1 MTKINK
7 TRIHKTLRWLT
18 INDYLWS
25 VPLTFAAFL
34 LFGKFGE
41 SVFGESFAS
50 YDPSFWQASLYAI
63 GITVLFN
70 GAAFLGLWFNFRSLY
85 FYYLHDA
92 RTDFNSLSKLQ
103 KIFIALGTYLFF
115 MIFFLILWLKLV

>member
-70 GAAFLGLWFNFRSLY
+70 GAAFLGLWFNF
-85 FYYLHDA
+85 
-92 RTDFNSLSKLQ
+92 
-103 KIFIALGTYLFF
+103 
-115 MIFFLILWLKLV
+115 